1 MLKITK
7 NQGSIQVTADK
18 SGFYPFDGTI
28 TFPTN
33 SLFTATSAN
42 TDMITFKSTSN
53 GDVQF
58 VGNYKDITIS
68 GRSYDTKQKFLTAF
82 SNLAN
87 QGSVD
92 AYTKAETDAK
102 LNDKLTAQT
111 NANGALFIS
120 SSSNDDANS
129 SVALYNSTVKGSKD
143 VAIGFAST
151 SSKEGMHNLA
161 MLYNAQASG
170 SQNIAIGAYRRCNG
184 LNNIGIG
191 CGKTL
196 TVDVLGS
203 GNVCIGDNSQAH
215 TDNNNAVNESIAI
228 GSTAKAS
235 NDYCTVIGP
244 NASSYGSHVVA
255 IGKDAHA
262 DSVAS
267 WSVAVGD
274 SARAHGERSVALGYL
289 SYATNETPL
298 DICCGKTADNSPL
311 RVIQSDANGK
321 ISLLKGDGT
330 DERMVIQD
338 EIEALKNAGGG
349 TVDAYTKAET
359 DTKLDAKQDKLTAGS
374 GITITKDETAGK
386 TFVGTKLTMGRG
398 PFNDDG
404 IRIGRIARVEMSPG
418 IAFGD
423 ESISKNSG
431 IAIGYKAKSLGMSS
445 IVIGKNS
452 SDQDGAAIGT
462 SVGSGVVIGDDARG
476 SGAGV
481 VIGTGTHAGGVGV
494 VIGYNSTV
502 DGNGYGYAI
511 GDNVHIS
518 ETTEM
523 VPIAIG
529 YGAVAD
535 ETKPLAVTILKR
547 TGTDSE
553 GNPEL
558 KYCDFIQGDTN
569 GKISLLKGDG
579 TDERMVIQDEIAALK
594 NAGGGGGSVDAYTK
608 AETDTKL
615 DAKQDKLTAGS
626 GITIT
631 KDETAGTSTIATAVS
646 LTDNG
651 NGAYQVGDSIEIGN
665 GIAIGKYAYSF
676 GSHGVAVGSDAHA
689 SAEEAVA
696 IGHYSVANKDN
707 PLVIRAGYK
716 IVGNSKKS
724 LTVLQSDANGK
735 ISIIKG
741 DDPDERIVISDE
753 ITALKAEITTLK
765 AEIAALKGGASTG
778 DTTGA

>member
-120 SSSNDDANS
+120 SPSNDDANS
-129 SVALYNSTVKGSKD
+129 SVALYNSTVKGSND

-151 SSKEGMHNLA
+151 STKEGMHNLA
-161 MLYNAQASG
+161 ILNEARANG
-170 SQNIAIGAYRRCNG
+170 TQNIAIGAYRRCDG

-191 CGKTL
+191 IGKIN

-228 GSTAKAS
+228 GSTANAS
-235 NDYCTVIGP
+235 NDYCTVIGT
-244 NASSYGSHVVA
+244 NASSYSSHVVA

-298 DICCGKTADNSPL
+298 DICCGKRADNSPL
-311 RVIQSDANGK
+311 RVLQSDSTGK
-321 ISLLKGDGT
+321 LSILKGDGT
-330 DERMVIQD
+330 IERMVIQD
-338 EIEALKNAGGG
+338 EIEALKNAGGSGGTVEGLVIDAKKVTAGLNQHISVSSNLVVIGNKAKVYNSQSVVIGTEARGGGGGSTAIGHGANCTDEYTTAVGYMATTDGNGTIAIGTAAKIKGFGDVVIGNRAESTGGGSVAIGYYAKSRTRNGVSIGYKAEANDTTPLVIKAGKDSNYNPLTVLQSDSTGKLSILKGDGTDERIVIQDALSAGGSGGG

-359 DTKLDAKQDKLTAGS
+359 DTKL
-374 GITITKDETAGK
+374 E
-386 TFVGTKLTMGRG
+386 
-398 PFNDDG
+398 
-404 IRIGRIARVEMSPG
+404 
-418 IAFGD
+418 
-423 ESISKNSG
+423 
-431 IAIGYKAKSLGMSS
+431 
-445 IVIGKNS
+445 
-452 SDQDGAAIGT
+452 
-462 SVGSGVVIGDDARG
+462 
-476 SGAGV
+476 
-481 VIGTGTHAGGVGV
+481 
-494 VIGYNSTV
+494 
-502 DGNGYGYAI
+502 
-511 GDNVHIS
+511 
-518 ETTEM
+518 
-523 VPIAIG
+523 
-529 YGAVAD
+529 
-535 ETKPLAVTILKR
+535 
-547 TGTDSE
+547 
-553 GNPEL
+553 
-558 KYCDFIQGDTN
+558 
-569 GKISLLKGDG
+569 
-579 TDERMVIQDEIAALK
+579 
-594 NAGGGGGSVDAYTK
+594 
-608 AETDTKL
+608 
-615 DAKQDKLTAGS
+615 AKQDKLTAGS

-651 NGAYQVGDSIEIGN
+651 NGAYTVGDSIEIGSDTVVI
-665 GIAIGKYAYSF
+665 GKSAISRSKTSIAIGKSATS
-676 GSHGVAVGSDAHA
+676 GSGTSN
-689 SAEEAVA
+689 VA
-696 IGHYSVANKDN
+696 IGSIANSSGGSSIAIGNKTETSN
-707 PLVIRAGYK
+707 IQAIAIGTLAGAYLPKSIAIGYNAKTSTNIPMVINAGGK
-716 IVGNSKKS
+716 TMFQGDS
-724 LTVLQSDANGK
+724 NGK
-735 ISIIKG
+735 ISIPLG
-741 DDPDERIVISDE
+741 DGTASTMCLQDE
-753 ITALKAEITTLK
+753 IAALK
-765 AEIAALKGGASTG
+765 AEIAALKGGSGSST
-778 DTTGA
+778 DTSETDSWNGAK